1 MKIQLN
7 IVPHLVAAI
16 GVEEE
21 RQQAA
26 CLHFD
31 GPHLFD
37 LNFPPNDLQK
47 QMPGKL
53 TISYPFPFLTDE

>member
-1 MKIQLN
+1 MN
-7 IVPHLVAAI
+7 DLVCVSLISMLLFVAI

-37 LNFPPNDLQK
+37 LNFPPNDLQQ

-53 TISYPFPFLTDE
+53 TISYPFPF

>member
-1 MKIQLN
+1 MN
-7 IVPHLVAAI
+7 DLVCMSLISMLLFAAI

-37 LNFPPNDLQK
+37 LNFPPNDLQQ

-53 TISYPFPFLTDE
+53 TISYPFPF

>member
-16 GVEEE
+16 GVEE
-21 RQQAA
+21 RQQAT

-37 LNFPPNDLQK
+37 LNFPPNDLQQ
-47 QMPGKL
+47 QMHGKL
-53 TISYPFPFLTDE
+53 TISYPFHF

>member
-37 LNFPPNDLQK
+37 LNFPPNDLQ
-47 QMPGKL
+47 
-53 TISYPFPFLTDE
+53 